1 MQEFYNYDYYD
12 SDHSEIDTPLFI
24 YKTEFS
30 VSCL

>member
-24 YKTEFS
+24 YKTGAQ
-30 VSCL
+30 